1 MQRSA
6 RVGLEA
12 THSRGRRGFTLIELL
27 VVVSIIALL
36 ISILMPSLRRARA
49 QAKTVVCR
57 SNIRQ
62 VGMGA
67 LYYAHDYHDQLF
79 PAAIDAGTEF
89 PDIGGAWARLYGP
102 HNIVEPGLLYP
113 YVYHMDAVVEC
124 PTNGR
129 RTTYS
134 NSGPNMFGGDTAL
147 DFDYTMIGNTQG
159 ARTSGKTQMAYLA
172 KPQQYGI
179 WAPPPISMTS
189 RRVIRLQS
197 LAIFVEEHTKFWNE
211 AKNEGRDDGLW
222 GNADQISIRHNGG
235 GNIAFLDGSVA
246 LFKPPIG
253 ARDDVYEP
261 EDLDAND
268 LYVRTT
274 RDGLWTRLE
283 QESGVFRPYG
293 WVNDPVP

>member
-1 MQRSA
+1 MQRNA
-6 RVGLEA
+6 RLESEA
-12 THSRGRRGFTLIELL
+12 TGNRIQRGFTLIELL

-36 ISILMPSLRRARA
+36 ISILMPSLSRARK

-79 PAAIDAGTEF
+79 PAAINAGTEF
-89 PDIGGAWARLYGP
+89 PDIGGAWARLYGE

-124 PTNGR
+124 PSNGR

-134 NSGPNMFGGDTAL
+134 STGPNMFGGDTAL
-147 DFDYTMIGNTQG
+147 DFDYTMIGNVQG
-159 ARTSGKTQMAYLA
+159 ARTSGKTQMAYFNR
-172 KPQQYGI
+172 PQQYGI
-179 WAPPPISMTS
+179 WARPPVTMPS
-189 RRVIRLQS
+189 RRVIKMQS
-197 LAIFVEEHTKFWNE
+197 LAIFVEEHTRFWNE
-211 AKNEGRDDGLW
+211 STDDGLW
-222 GNADQISIRHNGG
+222 GNADQISVRHNGG
-235 GNIAFLDGSVA
+235 SNMVFLDGSVK
-246 LFKPPIG
+246 LFKPLVGP
-253 ARDDVYEP
+253 RDDLYEP

-274 RDGLWTRLE
+274 TGGNWTRLE
-283 QESGVFRPYG
+283 EESGTFRPYG
-293 WVNDPVP
+293 WVNDPKP

>member
-6 RVGLEA
+6 RAGLEA
-12 THSRGRRGFTLIELL
+12 THRRGRLGFTLIELL

-49 QAKTVVCR
+49 QAKTIVCR

-79 PAAIDAGTEF
+79 PSAIDGGTEF
-89 PDIGGAWARLYGP
+89 PDIGGAWARLYDAD
-102 HNIVEPGLLYP
+102 NNVEPGLLYP
-113 YVYHMDAVVEC
+113 YVYQMYAVVEC

-134 NSGPNMFGGDTAL
+134 SSGPNMFGGDTAL

-159 ARTSGKTQMAYLA
+159 ARTSGKTQMAYLT
-172 KPQQYGI
+172 KPEQYGI
-179 WAPPPISMTS
+179 WALPPVSMTS
-189 RRVIRLQS
+189 NRVTKLQS

-211 AKNEGRDDGLW
+211 STDDGLW
-222 GNADQISIRHNGG
+222 GNADQLAVRHNGG
-235 GNIAFLDGSVA
+235 SNIAFLDGSVG
-246 LFKPPIG
+246 LFKPHIG
-253 ARDDVYEP
+253 ARDDLYEP

-274 RDGLWTRLE
+274 MDGLWTRLE
-283 QESGVFRPYG
+283 QESGTFRPYG
-293 WVNDPVP
+293 WVNDPQP